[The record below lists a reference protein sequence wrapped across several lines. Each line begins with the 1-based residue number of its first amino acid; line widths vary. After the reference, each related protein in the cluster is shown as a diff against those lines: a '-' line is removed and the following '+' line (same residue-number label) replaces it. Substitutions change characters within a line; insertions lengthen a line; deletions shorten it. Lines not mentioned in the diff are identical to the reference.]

1 MKIIQILKIKK
12 SKMKNGQT
20 VDDNLVA
27 LIAKIGEKITI
38 GKAKTIQNHGWLNN
52 HYLHTVV
59 KDNLAK
65 LAVMVSLETKD
76 NSDTVKNI
84 W

>member
-1 MKIIQILKIKK
+1 MEELKVTKMNNGK
-12 SKMKNGQT
+12 S

-38 GKAKTIQNHGWLNN
+38 GKAKTIQNSDGLNN

-59 KDNLAK
+59 KDNVAK
-65 LAVMVSLETKD
+65 LAVMVLSL
-76 NSDTVKNI
+76 I
-84 W
+84 HI